1 MSLVISLVTSS
12 YLKPPQTLSAVID
25 LPYPTL
31 FCPRRRLPKTL
42 RPSCNTSRKVAS
54 VAVTHL
60 TTTRNAAVHP
70 KGLKFVISLAT
81 TTTSLTSQGHTLTLE
96 SSLPIHTLSSAPYTI
111 SSHLGLS
118 RSSFPPIL
126 EARLLPS
133 PHHSL
138 SIPPGLHAH
147 SSSGRAR
154 YANHESGSTQ
164 VVRDRLRSSGM

>member
-1 MSLVISLVTSS
+1 MKFIIRAEKSRWAPIHIMSLVISLVTSS

-70 KGLKFVISLAT
+70 KGLKFVIS
-81 TTTSLTSQGHTLTLE
+81 
-96 SSLPIHTLSSAPYTI
+96 P
-111 SSHLGLS
+111 
-118 RSSFPPIL
+118 
-126 EARLLPS
+126 
-133 PHHSL
+133 
-138 SIPPGLHAH
+138 
-147 SSSGRAR
+147 
-154 YANHESGSTQ
+154 
-164 VVRDRLRSSGM
+164 RDDYDFLD